1 MINMRFKN
9 ILIFLVLLQILL
21 LLPCK
26 IVNAQMAMN
35 EKDIL
40 LKAFNNAHRKVIGLE
55 FKELEE
61 KGARELFDEYKK
73 VKSEIIKSKILGDDY
88 KIKLEQL
95 YKIRNMFNKRS
106 LSKNSLSDVE
116 QGYREN
122 QYISRFECL
131 FIRNFIM
138 ELDDNLKVDVKSLK
152 IFFEG

>member
-95 YKIRNMFNKRS
+95 Y